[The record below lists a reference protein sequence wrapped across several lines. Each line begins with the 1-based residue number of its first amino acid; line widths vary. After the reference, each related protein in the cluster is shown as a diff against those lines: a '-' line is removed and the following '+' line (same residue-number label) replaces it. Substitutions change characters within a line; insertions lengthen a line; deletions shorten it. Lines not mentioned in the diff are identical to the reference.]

1 MESNK
6 IEILIERYFEGHT
19 SIEEEKELQ
28 NYFASDD
35 VAPHLKQ
42 YLPLFAYFSNAAS
55 QELKQKIIN
64 LPKRQEKKQ
73 TKVWLS
79 IAASIV
85 LLIGAGTYINR
96 YREVS
101 SQELGTYDNPEIAMK
116 ETQKALAMLS
126 SHVNAGIESVIALEQ
141 YEDSKNLIFKQ

>member
-1 MESNK
+1 MALNK
-6 IEILIERYFEGHT
+6 IEKLLEKYFDGET
-19 SIEEEKELQ
+19 NVEEEKELQ
-28 NYFASDD
+28 IYFRTAD

-64 LPKRQEKKQ
+64 LPKRQEKTQ

-126 SHVNAGIESVIALEQ
+126 SHVNVGIESVISLEQ
-141 YEDSKNLIFKQ
+141 YQDSKKLIFKQ